1 MCFVLQ
7 LLNKSLYTIGANN
20 QYSTNSPI
28 LHGSMKTPEKSLILI
43 KYIQEAGD
51 IKLILKINDITMADW
66 YNEYNFAVHSD
77 MKIHMGG
84 LLTMGKGA
92 IQNISKK

>member
-28 LHGSMKTPEKSLILI
+28 LHGSMKTPEKSLI
-43 KYIQEAGD
+43 
-51 IKLILKINDITMADW
+51 NDYTI
-66 YNEYNFAVHSD
+66 EVHELDQTRTSTKRLHIMLD
-77 MKIHMGG
+77 
-84 LLTMGKGA
+84 A
-92 IQNISKK
+92 QYENPD